1 MKIAKIQREETIL
14 EFKKI
19 KPKKIY
25 EEVANVLLE
34 MIRNGELKPG
44 DKLQSVQALAEN
56 FQVGRSAIR
65 EALTSL
71 RAMGVV
77 EMRQGEGTFV
87 KEFNPDGIMYPL
99 SQAYL
104 MSDEQIEQLLE
115 MRKILETGIVAAA
128 AVKRTDSDLRQI
140 GETLAEM
147 KKAVG
152 NEELGEKA
160 DLDFHMAI
168 AKATQNHLLVRLMH
182 HVSDLMAE
190 AMKETRRL
198 LLYSEDATMEKL
210 NEEHERIYQA
220 IVDRDKEAA
229 RKAMLKHLEGV
240 EQVLMEAFADKKKK
254 NEM

>member
-1 MKIAKIQREETIL
+1 LKY
-14 EFKKI
+14 KKI

-25 EEVANVLLE
+25 EEVANILLE

-44 DKLQSVQALAEN
+44 DKLQSVQQLAVN

-71 RAMGVV
+71 RAMGVI

-99 SQAYL
+99 SQAFL
-104 MSDEQIEQLLE
+104 MSNEQMEQLLE
-115 MRKILETGIVAAA
+115 VRKILETGMVAIA
-128 AVKRTDSDLRQI
+128 AVKRTDRHLHDIAEALS
-140 GETLAEM
+140 EM

-160 DLDFHMAI
+160 DLAFHMAI
-168 AKATQNHLLVRLMH
+168 AKASQNQLLYRLMH

-210 NEEHERIYQA
+210 NEEHERIYQS
-220 IVDRDKEAA
+220 IVIGDKEAA
-229 RKAMLKHLEGV
+229 RKAMLQHLEGV
-240 EQVLMEAFADKKKK
+240 EQVLMTAFADEKKKG
-254 NEM
+254 